1 MVEKKFE
8 DKKSKSMTTK
18 DIKNMTERIKE
29 GLVSLTGFKFPS
41 VIGVKNEGNNEWL
54 VTVELV
60 EKESIP
66 SGMDILGTYEVRANQ
81 DGDILDYKRTDLRK
95 RIDTVIDPKV

>member
-1 MVEKKFE
+1 MVEEKFE

-18 DIKNMTERIKE
+18 NIKIMTERIKE

-41 VIGVKNEGNNEWL
+41 VIGVKSEGQEWL
-54 VTVELV
+54 VTVEV
-60 EKESIP
+60 TEKVSIP